1 MSSFNVMA
9 QNMFIKENIGNVM
22 KTLTIKYNR
31 EDVFYFNKC

>member
-9 QNMFIKENIGNVM
+9 QNMFIKQNIENVM

-31 EDVFYFNKC
+31 EDVFYCNKC